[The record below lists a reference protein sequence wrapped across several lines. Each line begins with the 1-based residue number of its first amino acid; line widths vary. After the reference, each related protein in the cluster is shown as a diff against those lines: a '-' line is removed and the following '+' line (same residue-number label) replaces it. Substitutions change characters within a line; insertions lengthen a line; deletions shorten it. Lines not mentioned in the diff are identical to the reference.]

1 MTGRIEAA
9 HVAHL
14 LPGYIAGTL
23 DAADHGDVLSH
34 LAGCPAC
41 LAELAA
47 WRVIQRATQ
56 EMYHEAP
63 LTETDDNGLLQLW
76 RRIDA
81 TANSEQSSRLPA
93 PSTVPDRHEP
103 SAPAGRR
110 SVLASL
116 IRRPIAHWATAALI
130 VLVLAGSFLA
140 FGPGRSWR
148 MEHVPA
154 ILPAIGGTP
163 ATPEA
168 VVTETLLDTAVAA
181 LPAGRLRVAVDRWH
195 LQPSPAAVTLP
206 AHEGAV
212 FITVDTGEI
221 TVSTGEENH
230 RLAARD
236 ALDVTNQEFAFR
248 ASGSTEAIAYVVYG
262 TPRFSAEFGQGAA
275 RIWKN
280 GDPLVHAMD
289 FVISS
294 SASDLPGGAGR
305 LLLER
310 VTLPPETALPP
321 SKSDPLVWTEVGSGV
336 LGLTLEGERLPY
348 RWESGTERKFFQFG
362 REPLPFLAAGT
373 TMTLRNAGDEPL
385 VIYRLTLT
393 PGEAKA
399 SDTTPPSQSTPRPP

>member
-1 MTGRIEAA
+1 MTGSIEGA

-23 DAADHGDVLSH
+23 DDADHGNVISH

-41 LAELAA
+41 RAELAA
-47 WRVIQRATQ
+47 WRVIQGATQ
-56 EMYHEAP
+56 EVYREAA
-63 LTETDDNGLLQLW
+63 LSDDNALLQLW

-81 TANSEQSSRLPA
+81 AANSEQSPPLPDA
-93 PSTVPDRHEP
+93 STAPDRHVP
-103 SAPAGRR
+103 SAPAGRQ
-110 SVLASL
+110 SFMESL
-116 IRRPIAHWATAALI
+116 VCRPIVHLATAALI
-130 VLVLAGSFLA
+130 VLVLAGSVLA
-140 FGPGRSWR
+140 FDPGRSWR
-148 MEHVPA
+148 MEHIPA
-154 ILPAIGGTP
+154 ILPAISETP
-163 ATPEA
+163 ATSEA
-168 VVTETLLDTAVAA
+168 IVTETLLDTAVGA
-181 LPAGRLRVAVDRWH
+181 LPAGRIRVAVDRWR
-195 LQPSPAAVTLP
+195 LQPSPSAVTLP
-206 AHEGAV
+206 AHEGVVMIAV
-212 FITVDTGEI
+212 DAGEI
-221 TVSTGEENH
+221 TVTTGETKH

-262 TPRFSAEFGQGAA
+262 APRFSAESGQSVA

-280 GDPLVHAMD
+280 GDPLVHTMD

-310 VTLPPETALPP
+310 VTLPPETALPS

-362 REPLPFLAAGT
+362 REPLPFLAPGT
-373 TMTLRNAGDEPL
+373 TMALRNAGDEPL
-385 VIYRLTLT
+385 VLYRLTLT

-399 SDTTPPSQSTPRPP
+399 SDATPPSQSTPHPP